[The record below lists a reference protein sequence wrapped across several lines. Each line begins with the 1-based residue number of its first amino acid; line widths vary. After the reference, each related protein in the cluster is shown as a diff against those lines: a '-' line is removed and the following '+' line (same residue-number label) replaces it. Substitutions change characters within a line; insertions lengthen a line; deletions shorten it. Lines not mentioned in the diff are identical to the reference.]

1 MNMGINPLQTWEEDC
16 ASRHLEHG
24 LPGPP
29 RPVEMQR
36 GSL

>member
-1 MNMGINPLQTWEEDC
+1 MNIGINPLHTREDR

-29 RPVEMQR
+29 RPVEMQQA
-36 GSL
+36 SL